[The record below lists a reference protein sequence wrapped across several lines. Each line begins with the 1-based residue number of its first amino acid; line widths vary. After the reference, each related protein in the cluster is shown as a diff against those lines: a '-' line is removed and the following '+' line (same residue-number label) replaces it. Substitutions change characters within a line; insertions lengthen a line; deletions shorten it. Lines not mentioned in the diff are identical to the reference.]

1 MVAKLIVW
9 APTRAQAIARLARA
23 LDEYQITGVPTTL
36 PLLRALCDE
45 PSVKDASYGTAT
57 LEAFAA
63 SGFSVFPFASL
74 SMVTV
79 GSGGDTQPSAPQT
92 IRVEVNDKLYRV
104 RVFDL
109 PERGSAAPTKNG
121 AGRLAPRAAG
131 KKRTTSASGND
142 VVSPM
147 HGVVVEMK
155 VAPGDAVA
163 EGQVVA
169 IVEAMKMMNE
179 IRAHKPGTASA
190 VHAKAGDTVE
200 AHAALVTIA

>member
-1 MVAKLIVW
+1 MNPAF
-9 APTRAQAIARLARA
+9 TN
-23 LDEYQITGVPTTL
+23 
-36 PLLRALCDE
+36 
-45 PSVKDASYGTAT
+45 ASYGTAT
-57 LEAFAA
+57 LESFAA
-63 SGFSVFPFASL
+63 SGFAVSPSASL

-79 GSGGDTQPSAPQT
+79 GSGGDTQPAPPQT
-92 IRVEVNDKLYRV
+92 IRVEVNDKLYNV

-109 PERGSAAPTKNG
+109 PQRAAAPTKNG
-121 AGRLAPRAAG
+121 VQRAAPRTAG
-131 KKRTTSASGND
+131 KKQSAGSGGND

-155 VAPGDAVA
+155 VAAGDAIA

-179 IRAHKPGTASA
+179 IRAHRAGTAVN

-200 AHAALVTIA
+200 ARAALVTIG